1 MGRVAPVEQE
11 EVMGRRTVKSAGVL
25 VAGAALALGGVAAGP
40 AGAAPAPSH
49 HAFSAAAS
57 SFVGADTVSQKV
69 QRLEA
74 ALAAT
79 PRLAAAYDVKPLW
92 DKGTNGAGVTV
103 ATLVSYGD
111 ADIQSVIDSYDQRN
125 GLPKATVQVI
135 SPVGHVPGCH
145 DAGVDT
151 ATCQSWG
158 GETDLDVEMI
168 HTLAPGAK
176 IVVAATPVAETEG
189 ITGLPEMMR
198 AVDYMTT
205 NKVADIISMSFGTAE
220 DNFDSH
226 SQITGLDPAFQR
238 ASAAGVTL
246 TASSGDSGA
255 TNHTVSGGYWNKRT
269 ASWPAADPNVT
280 AVGGTESVRNA
291 PSTVLW
297 PDSGGGLSSV
307 YSRPSWQNGV
317 AGTTKSTMRSFP
329 DITMEG
335 TSGTSEASPLF
346 AGVLALAVQ
355 AKGGRLG
362 QVDNALYTGKLAGIV
377 DVTSGNNSFNG
388 VTGFSAAKGFDIVS
402 GWGTVDAA
410 KFVPSLVAALH

>member
-1 MGRVAPVEQE
+1 
-11 EVMGRRTVKSAGVL
+11 MGRRKVKSAGVL

-189 ITGLPEMMR
+189 ITGLPEMMQ

-226 SQITGLDPAFQR
+226 SQITDLDPAFQR

-355 AKGGRLG
+355 ANGGHRLG
-362 QVDNALYTGKLAGIV
+362 QINPVLYGKLGPKAAKSGIV
-377 DVTSGNNSFNG
+377 DVTSGDNSYANVPG
-388 VTGFSAAKGFDIVS
+388 YTAAAGFDIVS
-402 GWGTVDAA
+402 GWGTLDAS
-410 KFVPSLVAALH
+410 KFVPALVKALR

>member
-1 MGRVAPVEQE
+1 
-11 EVMGRRTVKSAGVL
+11 MGRRTVKTAGVL
-25 VAGAALALGGVAAGP
+25 VAGAALALGGVAAAP

-49 HAFSAAAS
+49 HTFSRAAA
-57 SFVGADTVSQKV
+57 SFVGATTVEQKV
-69 QRLEA
+69 ARMEA
-74 ALAAT
+74 VLAGL
-79 PRLAAAYDVKPLW
+79 PRLATAYDVKPLW
-92 DKGTNGAGVTV
+92 DKGTKGDGITV

-111 ADIQSVIDSYDQRN
+111 ANIQAVIDSYDQRN

-135 SPVGHVPGCH
+135 APVGHVPGCN
-145 DAGVDT
+145 DPGVDS

-168 HTLAPGAK
+168 HTMAPNAK

-189 ITGLPEMMR
+189 ITGLPEMMQ

-205 NKVADIISMSFGTAE
+205 NHVADIISMSFGTAE
-220 DNFDSH
+220 PNFDSP

-246 TASSGDSGA
+246 LASSGDTGASGN
-255 TNHTVSGGYWNKRT
+255 TKSGGYWNKQV
-269 ASWPAADPNVT
+269 ASWPASDPNVT
-280 AVGGTESVRNA
+280 AVGGTESVRTA

-297 PDSGGGLSSV
+297 PDSGGGLSAV
-307 YSRPSWQNGV
+307 YNRPSWQDSVSKITNS
-317 AGTTKSTMRSFP
+317 TKRSFP

-346 AGVLALAVQ
+346 AGVLALAAQ

-362 QVDNALYTGKLAGIV
+362 QVNTALYTGTLAGIV

-388 VTGFSAAKGFDIVS
+388 VTGFKAAKGFDIVS

>member
-1 MGRVAPVEQE
+1 
-11 EVMGRRTVKSAGVL
+11 
-25 VAGAALALGGVAAGP
+25 
-40 AGAAPAPSH
+40 
-49 HAFSAAAS
+49 
-57 SFVGADTVSQKV
+57 
-69 QRLEA
+69 
-74 ALAAT
+74 
-79 PRLAAAYDVKPLW
+79 
-92 DKGTNGAGVTV
+92 
-103 ATLVSYGD
+103 
-111 ADIQSVIDSYDQRN
+111 
-125 GLPKATVQVI
+125 
-135 SPVGHVPGCH
+135 VPGCN
-145 DAGVDT
+145 DPGVDS

-168 HTLAPGAK
+168 HTMAPNAK

-189 ITGLPEMMR
+189 ITGLPEMMQ

-205 NKVADIISMSFGTAE
+205 NHVADIISMSFGTAE
-220 DNFDSH
+220 PNFDSP

-246 TASSGDSGA
+246 LASSGDTGASGN
-255 TNHTVSGGYWNKRT
+255 TKSGGYWNKQV
-269 ASWPAADPNVT
+269 ASWPASDPNVT
-280 AVGGTESVRNA
+280 AVGGTESVRTA

-297 PDSGGGLSSV
+297 PDSGGGLSAV
-307 YSRPSWQNGV
+307 YNRPSWQDSVSKITNS
-317 AGTTKSTMRSFP
+317 TKRSFP

-346 AGVLALAVQ
+346 AGVLALAAQ

-362 QVDNALYTGKLAGIV
+362 QVNTALYTGTLAGIV

-388 VTGFSAAKGFDIVS
+388 VTGFKAAKGFDIVS

>member
-1 MGRVAPVEQE
+1 MGRA
-11 EVMGRRTVKSAGVL
+11 TVKSAGVL
-25 VAGAALALGGVAAGP
+25 VVGAALALGGVAAAP
-40 AGAAPAPSH
+40 AVAAPAPGH
-49 HAFSAAAS
+49 HTFSPAAA
-57 SFVGADTVSQKV
+57 SFVGADTVQQKV
-69 QRLEA
+69 QRLET
-74 ALAAT
+74 ALAAL
-79 PRLAAAYDVKPLW
+79 PRLATAYDVKPLW
-92 DKGTNGAGVTV
+92 DKGTNGAGITV
-103 ATLVSYGD
+103 ATLVSFGD

-125 GLPKATVQVI
+125 GLPKADVQVI

-176 IVVAATPVAETEG
+176 IVIAATPVAETEG
-189 ITGLPEMMR
+189 ITGLPEMMQ

-220 DNFDSH
+220 DNFDSP
-226 SQITGLDPAFQR
+226 SQVTGLDPAFQR

-246 TASSGDSGA
+246 LASSGDSGA
-255 TNHTVSGGYWNKRT
+255 TNHTKSGGYWNKRT

-280 AVGGTESVRNA
+280 AVGGTQSVSGKPN
-291 PSTVLW
+291 TTLW

-307 YSRPSWQNGV
+307 YSRPSWQDSV
-317 AGTTKSTMRSFP
+317 STITKSTKRSFP

-335 TSGTSEASPLF
+335 TSGTSESSPLF
-346 AGVLALAVQ
+346 AGVLALAAQ

-362 QVDNALYTGKLAGIV
+362 QVNPALYTGKLAGVV
-377 DVTSGNNSFNG
+377 DVTAGNNTFNG
-388 VTGFSAAKGFDIVS
+388 VTGFAAAKGFDVVS
-402 GWGTVDAA
+402 GWGTIDAA
-410 KFVPSLVAALH
+410 KFVPSLVAILH